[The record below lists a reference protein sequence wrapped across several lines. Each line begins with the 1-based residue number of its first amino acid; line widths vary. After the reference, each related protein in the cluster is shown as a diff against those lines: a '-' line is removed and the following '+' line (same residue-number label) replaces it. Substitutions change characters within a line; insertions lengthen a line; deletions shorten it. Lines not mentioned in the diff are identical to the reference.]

1 MKTNKQKRTI
11 RRRARELEDIVSTI
25 KSAKKMFI
33 SMEFYTLSLR
43 AATKELKEYKEENN
57 LV

>member
-25 KSAKKMFI
+25 KGAKKIFI

-43 AATKELKEYKEENN
+43 AATKELKEYREENN
-57 LV
+57 V